1 MLISNRALRTGIKP
15 TPHQKSY
22 EKNTGFQSF
31 VVHCRG
37 ANKQIFL
44 LSISLVYYKSDQ
56 HNTIFDSY
64 NIEVATN
71 KIRSITLENA
81 ANTYSAF
88 NGIKLDLEDDRHKF
102 LLHRQFVSW
111 VCVGCSIASF
121 TDYSNNE
128 VAIELPNVKKYFP
141 ESDEK
146 LYIELRRSK
155 GYTSELEMLSRDDSD
170 LTPAITL
177 KNAATK

>member
-1 MLISNRALRTGIKP
+1 M
-15 TPHQKSY
+15 
-22 EKNTGFQSF
+22 
-31 VVHCRG
+31 VHCRG

-44 LSISLVYYKSDQ
+44 LSISLVYDKSDQ
-56 HNTIFDSY
+56 HNTIFDSC
-64 NIEVATN
+64 NIEVAT
-71 KIRSITLENA
+71 
-81 ANTYSAF
+81 
-88 NGIKLDLEDDRHKF
+88 KLDLEDDRNKF

-128 VAIELPNVKKYFP
+128 VAIELPNAKKYFP

-155 GYTSELEMLSRDDSD
+155 GYTSKLEMLSRDDSD